1 MSFVGFAAFEA
12 PSPDKAT
19 VVTRKGFAGAD
30 RELERACKQC
40 GKKDAST
47 KLKGLD
53 ALIKRISDVD
63 ATEVRAVAH
72 WLRDAR
78 VVELLGFKDDDARVR
93 QGLYDALSAC
103 AAAGAPLRSVE
114 AALAGPWWA
123 ATADACVAASY
134 ATLASTAWRS
144 KVSSRAARATPSTR
158 RSHGRAFR
166 ARQKRSF
173 ASMASRCALGRDTE
187 TRTKNAQVRRR
198 RARGRESV
206 EGRLPER
213 KWSDRRRAEP

>member
-12 PSPDKAT
+12 PSPDKQ
-19 VVTRKGFAGAD
+19 VVTRKGFAGKD

-47 KLKGLD
+47 KLKGLE
-53 ALIKRISDVD
+53 ALVARVSDVD
-63 ATEVRAVAH
+63 ANEVRAVAR

-103 AAAGAPLRSVE
+103 ASAGAPLRSVE
-114 AALAGPWWA
+114 ASLAGPWWA
-123 ATADACVAASY
+123 ATADACVAASH
-134 ATLASTAWRS
+134 ATL
-144 KVSSRAARATPSTR
+144 SRR
-158 RSHGRAFR
+158 RRGGGHVG
-166 ARQKRSF
+166 
-173 ASMASRCALGRDTE
+173 SMAYSR
-187 TRTKNAQVRRR
+187 RTTQVRGR

-213 KWSDRRRAEP
+213 KWSDRCRAEPLHNY

>member
-12 PSPDKAT
+12 PSPDKQ

-47 KLKGLD
+47 KLKGLE
-53 ALIKRISDVD
+53 ALVARVSDVD
-63 ATEVRAVAH
+63 ANEVRAVAH

-93 QGLYDALSAC
+93 QGLFDALSAC
-103 AAAGAPLRSVE
+103 ASAGAPLRSVE

-123 ATADACVAASY
+123 ATADACVCGVPVPRDGVEVDTSARWRTGATVATWREY
-134 ATLASTAWRS
+134 AVARRDKA
-144 KVSSRAARATPSTR
+144 SSRRHGGHHACTNTR
-158 RSHGRAFR
+158 KHA
-166 ARQKRSF
+166 
-173 ASMASRCALGRDTE
+173 
-187 TRTKNAQVRRR
+187 KNAQVRRR

-206 EGRLPER
+206 EGRLPEG
-213 KWSDRRRAEP
+213 KWHRRRRAES

>member
-12 PSPDKAT
+12 PSPDKQ
-19 VVTRKGFAGAD
+19 VVTRKGFAGKD

-47 KLKGLD
+47 KLKGLE
-53 ALIKRISDVD
+53 ALVARVSDVD
-63 ATEVRAVAH
+63 ANEVRAVAH

-93 QGLYDALSAC
+93 QGLYDALQAC

-123 ATADACVAASY
+123 ATADACVAASPFCSMAY
-134 ATLASTAWRS
+134 
-144 KVSSRAARATPSTR
+144 
-158 RSHGRAFR
+158 SHGR
-166 ARQKRSF
+166 
-173 ASMASRCALGRDTE
+173 T
-187 TRTKNAQVRRR
+187 TQVRRR

-206 EGRLPER
+206 EGRVSQR
-213 KWSDRRRAEP
+213 KRHRRRRAEPEYHYRIRAVHAPGF

>member
-12 PSPDKAT
+12 PSPDKQ
-19 VVTRKGFAGAD
+19 VVTRKGFAGKD

-93 QGLYDALSAC
+93 QGLYDALQAC

-123 ATADACVAASY
+123 ATADACVAASPFC
-134 ATLASTAWRS
+134 ATAWRLRDPVVGS
-144 KVSSRAARATPSTR
+144 MTWGWP
-158 RSHGRAFR
+158 
-166 ARQKRSF
+166 RSF
-173 ASMASRCALGRDTE
+173 IRRHRLDGVPVPPS
-187 TRTKNAQVRRR
+187 RRR
-198 RARGRESV
+198 RRENAVARRKHRVHGV
-206 EGRLPER
+206 EAATHARTHARTNETNAQ
-213 KWSDRRRAEP
+213 RAGTPTSRARP

>member
-12 PSPDKAT
+12 PSPDKAA

-47 KLKGLD
+47 KLKGLE
-53 ALIKRISDVD
+53 ALVARVSDVD
-63 ATEVRAVAH
+63 ANEVRAVAH

-93 QGLYDALSAC
+93 QGLFDALAAC
-103 AAAGAPLRSVE
+103 ASAGAPLRSVE

-123 ATADACVAASY
+123 ATADACVAASH
-134 ATLASTAWRS
+134 AT
-144 KVSSRAARATPSTR
+144 
-158 RSHGRAFR
+158 
-166 ARQKRSF
+166 
-173 ASMASRCALGRDTE
+173 
-187 TRTKNAQVRRR
+187 RRR
-198 RARGRESV
+198 RVDGMEVDGVLESGSCRHAV
-206 EGRLPER
+206 DATVPRPGVQ
-213 KWSDRRRAEP
+213 S

>member
-1 MSFVGFAAFEA
+1 MARV
-12 PSPDKAT
+12 
-19 VVTRKGFAGAD
+19 
-30 RELERACKQC
+30 
-40 GKKDAST
+40 
-47 KLKGLD
+47 
-53 ALIKRISDVD
+53 SDVD
-63 ATEVRAVAH
+63 ANEVRAVAQ

-78 VVELLGFKDDDARVR
+78 VVELLGFKDDDARAR
-93 QGLYDALSAC
+93 QGLYDALQAC

-123 ATADACVAASY
+123 ATADACVAASH

-173 ASMASRCALGRDTE
+173 ASMASRCALERDME
-187 TRTKNAQVRRR
+187 TRAGTPTS
-198 RARGRESV
+198 RAR
-206 EGRLPER
+206 P
-213 KWSDRRRAEP
+213 

>member
-12 PSPDKAT
+12 PSPDT
-19 VVTRKGFAGAD
+19 QVVTRKGFAGKD
-30 RELERACKQC
+30 RDLERACKQC

-47 KLKGLD
+47 KLKGLE
-53 ALIKRISDVD
+53 ALVARVSAVD
-63 ATEVRAVAH
+63 ATEVRAVAQ

-123 ATADACVAASY
+123 ATADACVAASPFR
-134 ATLASTAWRS
+134 ATAWRS
-144 KVSSRAARATPSTR
+144 TVLESGPCRHGSR
-158 RSHGRAFR
+158 GRAFR
-166 ARQKRSF
+166 ARPKRSF
-173 ASMASRCALGRDTE
+173 ASMEARHAQKDTNH
-187 TRTKNAQVRRR
+187 TGTPTS
-198 RARGRESV
+198 RAR
-206 EGRLPER
+206 P
-213 KWSDRRRAEP
+213 

>member
-12 PSPDKAT
+12 PSPDKQ

-53 ALIKRISDVD
+53 ALVARVSDVD
-63 ATEVRAVAH
+63 ANEVRAVAH

-93 QGLYDALSAC
+93 QGLFDALAAC
-103 AAAGAPLRSVE
+103 ASAGAPLRSVE

-123 ATADACVAASY
+123 ATADACVAASPFC
-134 ATLASTAWRS
+134 ATAWRLRDPVVGS
-144 KVSSRAARATPSTR
+144 MTWGWP
-158 RSHGRAFR
+158 
-166 ARQKRSF
+166 RSF
-173 ASMASRCALGRDTE
+173 IRRHRLDGVPVPPSRRRRRENAVARRKRRVHGVEAAMHARTNE
-187 TRTKNAQVRRR
+187 TRTQRAGTPTS
-198 RARGRESV
+198 RAR
-206 EGRLPER
+206 P
-213 KWSDRRRAEP
+213 

>member
-12 PSPDKAT
+12 PSPDKAA
-19 VVTRKGFAGAD
+19 VVTRKGFAGKD
-30 RELERACKQC
+30 RDLERACKQC

-47 KLKGLD
+47 KLKGLE
-53 ALIKRISDVD
+53 ALVARVSAVD

-93 QGLYDALSAC
+93 AGLYDALSAC
-103 AAAGAPLRSVE
+103 AGAGAPLRSVE

-123 ATADACVAASY
+123 ATADACVAASPFR
-134 ATLASTAWRS
+134 ATAWRL
-144 KVSSRAARATPSTR
+144 RDPCRHAI

-173 ASMASRCALGRDTE
+173 ASMEARHAQKDTNH
-187 TRTKNAQVRRR
+187 TGTPTS
-198 RARGRESV
+198 RAR
-206 EGRLPER
+206 P
-213 KWSDRRRAEP
+213 

>member
-12 PSPDKAT
+12 PSPDKAA

-47 KLKGLD
+47 KLKGLE
-53 ALIKRISDVD
+53 ALVARVSDVD
-63 ATEVRAVAH
+63 ANEVRAVAH

-93 QGLYDALSAC
+93 QGLYDALQAC

-123 ATADACVAASY
+123 ATADACVAASPFC
-134 ATLASTAWRS
+134 ATAWRLRDPA
-144 KVSSRAARATPSTR
+144 V
-158 RSHGRAFR
+158 G
-166 ARQKRSF
+166 
-173 ASMASRCALGRDTE
+173 SMA
-187 TRTKNAQVRRR
+187 RRW
-198 RARGRESV
+198 
-206 EGRLPER
+206 P
-213 KWSDRRRAEP
+213 

>member
-12 PSPDKAT
+12 PSPDKAA

-47 KLKGLD
+47 KLKGLE
-53 ALIKRISDVD
+53 ALVARVSDVD
-63 ATEVRAVAH
+63 ANEVRAVAH

-93 QGLYDALSAC
+93 QGLFDALAAC
-103 AAAGAPLRSVE
+103 ASAGAPLRSVE

-123 ATADACVAASY
+123 ATADACVAASH

-144 KVSSRAARATPSTR
+144 TV
-158 RSHGRAFR
+158 
-166 ARQKRSF
+166 
-173 ASMASRCALGRDTE
+173 L
-187 TRTKNAQVRRR
+187 
-198 RARGRESV
+198 ESGPCYGPGV
-206 EGRLPER
+206 Q
-213 KWSDRRRAEP
+213 S

>member
-12 PSPDKAT
+12 PSPDKQ
-19 VVTRKGFAGAD
+19 VVTRKGFAGKD

-47 KLKGLD
+47 KLKGLE
-53 ALIKRISDVD
+53 ALVARIDQVD
-63 ATEVRAVAH
+63 ANEVRAVAH

-93 QGLYDALSAC
+93 QGLYDALQAC

-123 ATADACVAASY
+123 ATADACVAASPFR
-134 ATLASTAWRS
+134 ATAWRL
-144 KVSSRAARATPSTR
+144 RDPCRHAIDATVPWPGVQS
-158 RSHGRAFR
+158 
-166 ARQKRSF
+166 
-173 ASMASRCALGRDTE
+173 
-187 TRTKNAQVRRR
+187 
-198 RARGRESV
+198 
-206 EGRLPER
+206 
-213 KWSDRRRAEP
+213 

>member
-12 PSPDKAT
+12 PSPDKQ

-53 ALIKRISDVD
+53 ALVARVSDVD
-63 ATEVRAVAH
+63 ANEVRAVAH

-93 QGLYDALSAC
+93 QGLFDALAAC
-103 AAAGAPLRSVE
+103 ASAGAPLRSVE

-123 ATADACVAASY
+123 ATADACVAASPFR
-134 ATLASTAWRS
+134 ATAWRLRDPRRHA
-144 KVSSRAARATPSTR
+144 VDAT
-158 RSHGRAFR
+158 GRAFR
-166 ARQKRSF
+166 ARQKRS
-173 ASMASRCALGRDTE
+173 RRWRRGVRWRE
-187 TRTKNAQVRRR
+187 TRTHKKHTGTRTS
-198 RARGRESV
+198 RAR
-206 EGRLPER
+206 P
-213 KWSDRRRAEP
+213 

>member
-12 PSPDKAT
+12 PSPDKAA

-47 KLKGLD
+47 KLKGLE
-53 ALIKRISDVD
+53 ALVARVPDVD
-63 ATEVRAVAH
+63 ANEVRAVAH

-93 QGLYDALSAC
+93 QGLFEALAAC

-123 ATADACVAASY
+123 ATADACVAASPFR
-134 ATLASTAWRS
+134 ATAWRLRDPA
-144 KVSSRAARATPSTR
+144 V
-158 RSHGRAFR
+158 G
-166 ARQKRSF
+166 
-173 ASMASRCALGRDTE
+173 SMVPWPGVQS
-187 TRTKNAQVRRR
+187 
-198 RARGRESV
+198 
-206 EGRLPER
+206 
-213 KWSDRRRAEP
+213 

>member
-12 PSPDKAT
+12 PSPDKQ

-47 KLKGLD
+47 KLKGLE
-53 ALIKRISDVD
+53 ALVARVSDVD
-63 ATEVRAVAH
+63 ANEVRAVAH

-93 QGLYDALSAC
+93 QGLFEALAAC
-103 AAAGAPLRSVE
+103 ASAGAPLRSVE

-123 ATADACVAASY
+123 ATADACVAASH
-134 ATLASTAWRS
+134 ATRRRRGGRQ
-144 KVSSRAARATPSTR
+144 SSRAARVATAG
-158 RSHGRAFR
+158 RSELD
-166 ARQKRSF
+166 KRESF
-173 ASMASRCALGRDTE
+173 ASMASRCALE
-187 TRTKNAQVRRR
+187 
-198 RARGRESV
+198 
-206 EGRLPER
+206 
-213 KWSDRRRAEP
+213 

>member
-12 PSPDKAT
+12 PSPDKQ

-47 KLKGLD
+47 KLKGLE
-53 ALIKRISDVD
+53 ALVARISEVD
-63 ATEVRAVAH
+63 ANEVRAVAH

-93 QGLYDALSAC
+93 QGLFDALAAC
-103 AAAGAPLRSVE
+103 ASAGAPLRSVE

-123 ATADACVAASY
+123 ATADACVAASPFC
-134 ATLASTAWRS
+134 ATARRWTRRLDGVPVPPSRRGESTPSRVEIKRRVDGMEATTHKHAQTR
-144 KVSSRAARATPSTR
+144 KTRAGTPTSRARP
-158 RSHGRAFR
+158 
-166 ARQKRSF
+166 
-173 ASMASRCALGRDTE
+173 
-187 TRTKNAQVRRR
+187 
-198 RARGRESV
+198 
-206 EGRLPER
+206 
-213 KWSDRRRAEP
+213 

>member
-12 PSPDKAT
+12 PSPDKAA
-19 VVTRKGFAGAD
+19 VVTRKGFAGKD

-47 KLKGLD
+47 KLKGLE
-53 ALIKRISDVD
+53 ALVARVSDVD
-63 ATEVRAVAH
+63 ANEVRAVAH
-72 WLRDAR
+72 WLKDAR

-103 AAAGAPLRSVE
+103 ASAGAPLRSVE
-114 AALAGPWWA
+114 ASLAGPWWA
-123 ATADACVAASY
+123 ATADACVAASPFR
-134 ATLASTAWRS
+134 ATAWRLRDPRRHA
-144 KVSSRAARATPSTR
+144 VDAT
-158 RSHGRAFR
+158 GRAFR

-173 ASMASRCALGRDTE
+173 ASMASRCALERDTE
-187 TRTKNAQVRRR
+187 TRTKNTQVRRR

-206 EGRLPER
+206 EGRLPEG
-213 KWSDRRRAEP
+213 KWHRRRRAES

>member
-12 PSPDKAT
+12 PSPDKQ
-19 VVTRKGFAGAD
+19 VVTRKGFAGKD
-30 RELERACKQC
+30 RDLERACKQC

-53 ALIKRISDVD
+53 ALVERISEVD
-63 ATEVRAVAH
+63 ANEVRAVAH

-93 QGLYDALSAC
+93 QGLFEALAAC

-114 AALAGPWWA
+114 ASLAGPWWA
-123 ATADACVAASY
+123 ATADACVAASH

-144 KVSSRAARATPSTR
+144 TVLESGPCRHGSR
-158 RSHGRAFR
+158 GRAFR
-166 ARQKRSF
+166 ARQRRSF
-173 ASMASRCALGRDTE
+173 ASMASRCALGRDTPRHVK
-187 TRTKNAQVRRR
+187 RTGTPTS
-198 RARGRESV
+198 RAR
-206 EGRLPER
+206 P
-213 KWSDRRRAEP
+213 

>member
-12 PSPDKAT
+12 PSPDKQ
-19 VVTRKGFAGAD
+19 VVTRKGFAGKD

-47 KLKGLD
+47 KLKGLE
-53 ALIKRISDVD
+53 ALVARISDVD

-93 QGLYDALSAC
+93 AGLYDALSAC
-103 AAAGAPLRSVE
+103 AAAGAPLRGVE

-123 ATADACVAASY
+123 ATADACVAASHSVRGV
-134 ATLASTAWRS
+134 ASTAWRWTRL
-144 KVSSRAARATPSTR
+144 VSSTP
-158 RSHGRAFR
+158 
-166 ARQKRSF
+166 
-173 ASMASRCALGRDTE
+173 
-187 TRTKNAQVRRR
+187 
-198 RARGRESV
+198 
-206 EGRLPER
+206 
-213 KWSDRRRAEP
+213 